1 MTTTI
6 TNSHSLPP
14 GFMVLHA
21 NRLEDLRDL
30 LTHFLKSQPLPPMQ
44 AEVILVQSNGMKH
57 WLEMAMADESALG
70 ICAAT
75 RMELP
80 SSYLW
85 QVYRS
90 VLGAEAVPHHMPFD
104 KASLQWRLMRLLPVL
119 ADGDL
124 LYAPL
129 KRYLSGGADGRLSL
143 IHI

>member
-1 MTTTI
+1 MTT
-6 TNSHSLPP
+6 TNSHSLLS

-30 LTHFLKSQPLPPMQ
+30 LTHFLTSQPLPPMQ

-57 WLEMAMADESALG
+57 WLEMALADESALG

-85 QVYRS
+85 QV
-90 VLGAEAVPHHMPFD
+90 
-104 KASLQWRLMRLLPVL
+104 
-119 ADGDL
+119 
-124 LYAPL
+124 
-129 KRYLSGGADGRLSL
+129 
-143 IHI
+143 